1 MESIQNNESNE
12 VKNIAQLD
20 EINVNIELPNAN
32 IVSNTN
38 DFSDTILVSN
48 IKIVSEVLNKKLEEK
63 VQLTEPTINEKDQIK
78 EEDIN
83 TSIYAIIKDIL
94 LSDERIKELLLKSKI
109 ELDANELK
117 KFSSVIDFLNSQSNY
132 NQINQIIT
140 ALKEILS
147 DGKIELYEI
156 PELISI
162 VYSNISYVNLKLTEK
177 EISIL
182 LKLII
187 YILMETNVI
196 KINSQDFILISKT
209 IDSSLKLSKLS
220 IKILSN
226 NECKCLYF

>member
-94 LSDERIKELLLKSKI
+94 LSDERIKELLLKFKI

>member
-38 DFSDTILVSN
+38 YFSDTILVSN

-117 KFSSVIDFLNSQSNY
+117 KISSVIDFLNSQSNY
-132 NQINQIIT
+132 NQINQSIT

-187 YILMETNVI
+187 YMLMETNVI